1 MAMIRP
7 SSDLRNHYNEISEFC
22 HKNNEPVYITKN
34 GSGDLV
40 VLSNEQFERLTDPK
54 MELYRL
60 LDEAEETANKIPG
73 RPADKVFAEIEKE
86 YGFGSI

>member
-22 HKNNEPVYITKN
+22 HKYQEPVFITKN

-40 VLSNEQFERLTDPK
+40 VMTNEIFEKLSARRD
-54 MELYRL
+54 LYRL
-60 LDEAEETANKIPG
+60 LDEGLEDMKKNPG
-73 RPADKVFAEIEKE
+73 VPADVAFADIEKE
-86 YGFGSI
+86 FGFGTV